1 MTNYN
6 TMEKEEEMNNWK
18 QFQGTEL
25 GSLMS
30 SIYGNQNRPKINYP
44 KPKTKPMTKE
54 QMEKGFHYAGSKPG
68 ASDPRKVTR
77 TNVKVNV
84 PKKFQGK
91 RSHNIVETLE
101 ERDDSFGMID
111 IVPKRRQA
119 ERIKEELDDIAMR
132 NSSYRP
138 AHRPGYSTDVEKD
151 KFSQICTFKGGKG
164 LPKELTLPKGK

>member
-1 MTNYN
+1 
-6 TMEKEEEMNNWK
+6 MEKEEEMNNWK

-84 PKKFQGK
+84 P
-91 RSHNIVETLE
+91 I
-101 ERDDSFGMID
+101 
-111 IVPKRRQA
+111 
-119 ERIKEELDDIAMR
+119 
-132 NSSYRP
+132 P
-138 AHRPGYSTDVEKD
+138 ATAGSKIPAIESVIPTPD
-151 KFSQICTFKGGKG
+151 QIPPVG
-164 LPKELTLPKGK
+164 E